1 VTGPPLAQYCLR
13 RRWAQV
19 AVERLLGWGPAGG
32 ARRLEQAGR
41 PADAE
46 KALGLPPER
55 TELWPHVQVRVDL
68 AFGAALAALS
78 RTDEAQ
84 RSLQRALA
92 ISEANGLRTFQLA
105 AHRALIGVVEDA
117 AAKDRHEWMYF
128 CPSRRSRQPRR
139 AAAAS
144 TPEGTTRPARATASH
159 P

>member
-117 AAKDRHEWMYF
+117 AAKDRHV
-128 CPSRRSRQPRR
+128 RIAHGLARSL
-139 AAAAS
+139 AANLPKEEAARFLAWHGL
-144 TPEGTTRPARATASH
+144 ED
-159 P
+159 